1 MRALLHLSHRG
12 VCAKGVLDL
21 GGVAK
26 GVLPSHS
33 DLYTLNTAVPYIF
46 LATYRFN
53 SGEQGLA
60 YINFGIRVT
69 PSLVIV
75 ISVAQHKTRKI
86 RTTTVKGVRV
96 KSSVEATLQLIRIGG
111 LVLPIGILWWVWPL
125 QTHVHW
131 IGP

>member
-1 MRALLHLSHRG
+1 MQLPFTHTLHGTRCFGFQYLSILRSYH
-12 VCAKGVLDL
+12 
-21 GGVAK
+21 
-26 GVLPSHS
+26 
-33 DLYTLNTAVPYIF
+33 LYTLNAAVPYIF